1 MNKTDDFMGYFWSFE
16 YLSVALQPEGSG
28 MLFNYKVVHF

>member
-16 YLSVALQPEGSG
+16 YLSVALQLDRGG
-28 MLFNYKVVHF
+28 MLFN